1 MFCCPGIGFAI
12 GFGAAELQ
20 SKLGE
25 PLLMRV
31 GLILDAGEKVDE
43 SCLSLTVADPS
54 TGNLHEY
61 FSRTQMTIKTEGGR
75 QYVSISSPR
84 PFNALFANVQ
94 LQIKCRGIGNL
105 SKTLTILPDLDLSP
119 APAPVHVAVA
129 VAASAPL
136 AAPVAPTP
144 VASEVVRNTAEMP
157 PAIAVTPGVRRKTQG
172 KARPSGE
179 RHIVVNPV
187 AHANYD
193 HPSAASAPSG
203 GSVRP
208 QSPAVSA
215 KKPGTPI
222 KLPAGAQQENQNT
235 QLGLLVGAG
244 LLFAVLALWQGLK
257 YYSHR
262 KSRQSEQPD
271 LEKSGGQDA
280 ASGINPLPVAVFPGE
295 SPGRHA
301 EQFPGAPVP
310 VTETSQ
316 PSSSIKSKEELAK
329 DDSML
334 EEAELY
340 ATHGHPDKA
349 VEILREII
357 AQNPTYT
364 EAWVLLMSILSS
376 LGKAKDF
383 ERSARDFFK
392 LNPQSDSWKMIQAL
406 GRTLDQGNPLYAG
419 DKNLDVTASVLKQ
432 LTLNKKRLVGSI
444 LVEMGALS
452 EQDLLNCMAGFDP
465 KRHGRFGEY
474 LISQKMITDAQLN
487 KALLHQQEVGVDSLS
502 GTRVTLQ
509 DMEDFLAGFDPGR
522 DGSIG
527 EYLVSQG
534 VITPD
539 QFKGLQQN
547 SEAEP
552 ASPVFDLDKPAVA
565 SRADDAEDSRDYLPV
580 PDKLTRPP
588 AIEAGS
594 DTGKIKEQD
603 QPLIAE
609 IPSYAAID
617 FDIGSVMPDKP
628 DA

>member
-1 MFCCPGIGFAI
+1 MLCCPGIGFAI

-43 SCLSLTVADPS
+43 SCLSLTVTDPS
-54 TGNLHEY
+54 TGNLREY
-61 FSRTQMTIKTEGGR
+61 FSRTQMTIKTEEGR
-75 QYVSISSPR
+75 QYVNISSPR
-84 PFNALFANVQ
+84 PFDALFANVQ

-129 VAASAPL
+129 ASVPL
-136 AAPVAPTP
+136 AAPVAPTT
-144 VASEVVRNTAEMP
+144 VAREGVRNTAEKP
-157 PAIAVTPGVRRKTQG
+157 AAIAVTPGVRRKAQG

-179 RHIVVNPV
+179 RHIVGNPV

-244 LLFAVLALWQGLK
+244 FLFAVLALWQGLK
-257 YYSHR
+257 YYNHR

-280 ASGINPLPVAVFPGE
+280 ASGINPLPVAVSPGE

-349 VEILREII
+349 IEILREII

-432 LTLNKKRLVGSI
+432 LTLSKKRLVGSI

-509 DMEDFLAGFDPGR
+509 DMEDFMAGFDPGR

-552 ASPVFDLDKPAVA
+552 ASPVFELDKPAVA
-565 SRADDAEDSRDYLPV
+565 SRADDAEDSRDYLPI
-580 PDKLTRPP
+580 PGKLTRAP
-588 AIEAGS
+588 ATEAGS

-603 QPLIAE
+603 QPLVAE